1 MQIDVALGP
10 STAHYLSMQPTNTAP
25 VTTLSITMT
34 REEALSALVE
44 ADVVKWGEDERTA
57 SAKMHAG
64 KTHGAMLVSLGATQ
78 ILFGDAKLGRALNKA
93 GRAIGMSMDERRGY
107 LQAG

>member
-1 MQIDVALGP
+1 MSIGLALGP

-44 ADVVKWGEDERTA
+44 ADVAKWGEDERGA

-78 ILFGDAKLGRALNKA
+78 ILFGDARLGRALNKA
-93 GRAIGMSMDERRGY
+93 GRALGMSKDERRGY